1 MLVSLTPTPALVND
15 AKPNILKTVSSL
27 STVDNAPIL
36 TRFELSSNLLLSFS
50 NAFAVTMVVDNADV

>member
-1 MLVSLTPTPALVND
+1 MSFTPTPELLKL

-36 TRFELSSNLLLSFS
+36 TRFELSSNLLLSFY
-50 NAFAVTMVVDNADV
+50 NAFAVTIVELNAEV